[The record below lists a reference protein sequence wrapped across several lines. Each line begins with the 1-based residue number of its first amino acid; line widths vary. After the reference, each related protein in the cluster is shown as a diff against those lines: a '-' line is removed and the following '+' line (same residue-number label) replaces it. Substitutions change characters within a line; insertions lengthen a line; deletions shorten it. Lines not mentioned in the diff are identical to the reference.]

1 MSLTKHPYRMET
13 TEQHPH
19 LPERETLTTEQQI
32 RRRTLKAFGLFG
44 LAALTPVGLWK
55 YINAQP
61 RQAGIP
67 GPLRSVLNANEQV
80 ANTYFSS
87 QHLAPTFPLDQAAR
101 HVRVNGHEGLR
112 GAFDPA
118 TWQLQIN
125 QPGRPLLTLG
135 IDAIKAL
142 PKHELVFDF
151 KCVEGWSQVQH
162 WGGARLADLITHYKL
177 GTRTGQPARDEGDFF
192 NHLGLETPNKGYY
205 AGLDIASAMHPQT
218 LLAYEMNGE
227 ALTLPH
233 GAPLRLIIPVKYG
246 VKNLKR
252 IGTLTFS
259 DERPRDYW
267 AERGYDYHVGL

>member
-1 MSLTKHPYRMET
+1 MKTPERMNDNQ
-13 TEQHPH
+13 QHPNV
-19 LPERETLTTEQQI
+19 PEREALTTDQQI

-44 LAALTPVGLWK
+44 LAALTPVGIWQ
-55 YINAQP
+55 YIKAQP
-61 RQAGIP
+61 RQDGLP
-67 GPLRSVLNANEQV
+67 GPLRAVLNANEQV
-80 ANTYFSS
+80 ANSYFSN
-87 QHLAPTFPLDQAAR
+87 QHLAPTFALDKAAR
-101 HVRVNGHEGLR
+101 NVRVNGSQGLR
-112 GAFDPA
+112 GTFDPA

-125 QPGRPLLTLG
+125 QPGRELTLG
-135 IDAIKAL
+135 IDDIKAL
-142 PKHELVFDF
+142 PKHELVFEF

-162 WGGARLADLITHYKL
+162 WGGARLADLINRYQL
-177 GTRTGQPARDEGDFF
+177 GTRSGQAATGEADYF
-192 NHLGLETPNKGYY
+192 NHLGLETPDRGYY

-218 LLAYEMNGE
+218 LLAYEMNGT

-252 IGTLTFS
+252 IGMMTFS